1 MAEEVIQK
9 TITEAPEYLQPG
21 IDKYLQ
27 GLTLQ
32 AGQALDTSKFAPQ
45 VAGLGA
51 LQQDVQQQLATQA
64 GLGTLQFGPEG
75 QVTGISGAGVAGFQP
90 FLDRATADV
99 GAARTTLGDVSPFI
113 TAAGTGVG
121 RAEAEVDRQSKL
133 VGPSAF
139 QQFESPYQAAVRDAT
154 LKSFEEQ
161 RNVRRQ
167 NIRDEATRLGA
178 LGAGRTGVQLA
189 EYDRKSD
196 IDRALLVAQLNQAG
210 FTQAQDLANR
220 AFGQRGQLA
229 SNQLGLGQA
238 QLGLGQ
244 ATAGLAGQQTGLA
257 GSELGLGQAQSQLAG
272 QGLGIAQGLG
282 QSDLAFRQAL
292 KDQQQQANR
301 MAALEPIERLAR
313 FGQGLTGVGGMMG
326 SVQTVMGQPQP
337 VPSPLS
343 GALQAG
349 IGAFTLGKLFG

>member
-21 IDKYLQ
+21 IEKYLQ

-32 AGQALDTSKFAPQ
+32 AGQQLDTSKFAPQ

-51 LQQDVQQQLATQA
+51 LQQNVQQQLATQA

-75 QVTGISGAGVAGFQP
+75 QVTGVSGAGVAGFQP
-90 FLDRATADV
+90 FLDQATKDV

-121 RAEAEVDRQSKL
+121 RAEAEVGRQAGL

-161 RNVRRQ
+161 RDVRRQ
-167 NIRDEATRLGA
+167 DIRDEAARLGA
-178 LGAGRTGVQLA
+178 LGAGRTGIQLA

-196 IDRALLVAQLNQAG
+196 IDRALLTAQLNQAG

-229 SNQLGLGQA
+229 SNQLNLGQA

-257 GSELGLGQAQSQLAG
+257 GSELGLGQAQTQLAG

-292 KDQQQQANR
+292 LDQQQGANR
-301 MAALEPIERLAR
+301 MAALEPVERLAR

-326 SVQTVMGQPQP
+326 SVQTTFGQPQP

>member
-1 MAEEVIQK
+1 MAEEILQK

-21 IDKYLQ
+21 IEKYLE

-32 AGQALDTSKFAPQ
+32 AGQRLDTSKFAPQ

-75 QVTGISGAGVAGFQP
+75 QVTGVSGAGVAGFQP
-90 FLDRATADV
+90 FLDQATKDV
-99 GAARTTLGDVSPFI
+99 GAARTTLGGVSPFI
-113 TAAGTGVG
+113 SAAQTQVG
-121 RAEAEVDRQSKL
+121 QQAGL

-154 LKSFEEQ
+154 LKSFDEQ
-161 RNVRRQ
+161 AAGREQSIKDRAV
-167 NIRDEATRLGA
+167 A
-178 LGAGRTGVQLA
+178 LGGFGGGREGVQLA
-189 EYDRKSD
+189 EYQRKSD
-196 IDRALLVAQLNQAG
+196 IDRALLQAQLNQAG
-210 FTQAQDLANR
+210 FTQSQDLAAR

-229 SNQLGLGQA
+229 SN

-257 GSELGLGQAQSQLAG
+257 GSELGLGQAQTQLAG

-292 KDQQQQANR
+292 LDQQQGANR

-313 FGQGLTGVGGMMG
+313 FGQGLTGVGGMVG
-326 SVQTVMGQPQP
+326 SVQTTLGQPQP